1 MTPEVFERFK
11 NGIFPERHELTNMD
25 LFMIL
30 RAKNDASA
38 MEFLEALYKTG
49 MELMKVDPEFRKRA
63 EKRTIELQNS
73 KKDE

>member
-1 MTPEVFERFK
+1 LTPEVFERFK

-30 RAKNDASA
+30 KAKNDASA
-38 MEFLEALYKTG
+38 MEFLETLYKTG
-49 MELMKVDPEFRKRA
+49 MARMKVDPEFRKRA

-73 KKDE
+73 KRDE